1 MKQTMDKRS
10 TMRRLL
16 DLLMAKRGLLLV
28 TLVGSVLQVGLTIYL
43 PVLIGRAINQ
53 TIAMGE
59 VNFTALRPILTNM
72 AIVVALNA
80 LVQWGNPLL
89 YNKINYETIA
99 SLRQK
104 VIEKAHRLPLNY
116 IDTRSTGDLVS
127 RISTDAEQL
136 SDGMNMVFNQFLIGI
151 LTIMVT
157 IVTMWRLDWVMM
169 ALVVG
174 LTPLSLIFAR
184 FIARR
189 TYTLFRKQ
197 TTTRGAQ
204 SQVIEESIQQGELI
218 RLFNLQETT
227 DHAFNEANDIYMD
240 YSQKAIFYSSA
251 IPPATRAINAIIY
264 AIVTFVGAMR
274 ITNGTFTVGELTTF
288 LNYATQY
295 TKPFN
300 DISSVLSELQSALAC
315 AERLFDVLDQE
326 EEQETGTKLLD
337 SEDVAGKIS
346 FEQVSFRYVQDEPL
360 IEDLNLEVKPGMR
373 VAIVGPTGAGKSTL
387 INLLMRFYDLTGGQ
401 IKIDDH
407 PITDFTR
414 DSVRGQFGMVLQDT
428 WLKSGTIHENIAYGY
443 PNATRE
449 LVMEAA
455 QASHADYFIRQ
466 LPQGYDTLVQ
476 DGSDTL
482 SQGQRQLIAI
492 ARLFVRVPHLLI
504 LDEATSSIDTRTE
517 ILIQAAFDRLMQGR
531 TSFIIA
537 HRLSTIQTADLILVM
552 NKGRIIEKG
561 NHQQLMQQQG
571 FYYDMQQTRLPED

>member
-571 FYYDMQQTRLPED
+571 FYYDMQQTRLSED